1 MTATTFAD
9 RLAALETAAA
19 RMCVGIDPHPG
30 ILEGW
35 GLPDT
40 AEGVA
45 TFGHTIIEAAVQ
57 IGVTLLKPQV
67 AFFERHGVAGMSAL
81 AGLIGQAR
89 SQGLVVIADA
99 KRGDVGSTVAAYA
112 EAWLGPGS
120 DFESDAMTAV
130 AYQGVGSVEPMCE
143 AALESG
149 KGLFVLVNTSNPEG
163 WGQQRAAVT
172 PGTTVAQHVFDG
184 LVARQDSSG
193 VSGWMGCVVGATLH
207 PSERAVHLPDPM
219 PLWVLAPGFGF
230 QGARLFDIHTLFGS
244 AASKVI
250 PTVSRSVCQGGP
262 DGVVHAIASHLEE
275 LQR

>member
-19 RMCVGIDPHPG
+19 RLCVGIDPHPG
-30 ILEGW
+30 ILEEW

-40 AEGVA
+40 AESVVTLGQTIVDAAAATGVM
-45 TFGHTIIEAAVQ
+45 
-57 IGVTLLKPQV
+57 LLKPQV

-81 AGLIGQAR
+81 ADLIGQAR

-99 KRGDVGSTVAAYA
+99 KRGDVGSTVSAYA
-112 EAWLGPGS
+112 EAWLGHGS

-163 WGQQRAAVT
+163 WGQQRAEVT

-193 VSGWMGCVVGATLH
+193 VSGWMGCVVGATLD
-207 PSERAVHLPDPM
+207 PSERAVQLPDPM
-219 PLWVLAPGFGF
+219 PLWVLAPGFGY
-230 QGARLFDIHTLFGS
+230 QGARLSDMDTLFGP